1 MITEEASKLYDEN
14 LLVRDRYISEVIEP
28 LIKKHAPKSKEIT
41 LPMRDRFCVGV
52 SINFASIYSK
62 DYINIELTK
71 GKEKLRVKKV
81 NDDSIFI
88 KYGLLTFLCDF
99 ELKKL
104 EFIFKT
110 DVPITSP
117 TPAKANSL
125 LNSLNKFKEP
135 YVQLGYQVAHIEFIY
150 IPNNE
155 EEIKSVLKEIIDNY
169 S

>member
-1 MITEEASKLYDEN
+1 MN
-14 LLVRDRYISEVIEP
+14 LQTAEKIID
-28 LIKKHAPKSKEIT
+28 
-41 LPMRDRFCVGV
+41 
-52 SINFASIYSK
+52 
-62 DYINIELTK
+62 ELTK

-88 KYGLLTFLCDF
+88 KYGSLTFLCDF

-110 DVPITSP
+110 DVPITYP

-135 YVQLGYQVAHIEFIY
+135 YVKLGYQVAHIEFIY
-150 IPNNE
+150 IPNNAE
-155 EEIKSVLKEIIDNY
+155 ELETTIYQLLKSYN
-169 S
+169 